1 MQQKQQQNLLQ
12 RTTSISNNST
22 PQSDSTNK
30 QQKSSSFWNHF
41 GIGGSK
47 QEDTSSNNAIDASAI
62 PGTPPIATND
72 DPGRQMNGDTNGLN
86 EMNSGMAPRYFDFQM
101 NIHVFLHK
109 CHDLIFRLR
118 LIK

>member
-1 MQQKQQQNLLQ
+1 MNRWITFNANGIYELIWILALIEKQFYILQVNIPDDHFRNVPVGALSPSIEMQQKQQQNLLQ

-47 QEDTSSNNAIDASAI
+47 QEDTFWVSYE
-62 PGTPPIATND
+62 T
-72 DPGRQMNGDTNGLN
+72 
-86 EMNSGMAPRYFDFQM
+86 
-101 NIHVFLHK
+101 K
-109 CHDLIFRLR
+109 
-118 LIK
+118 

>member
-12 RTTSISNNST
+12 RSTSISNNST
-22 PQSDSTNK
+22 PQSDSTTK

-47 QEDTSSNNAIDASAI
+47 QEETSSNNATNASAI
-62 PGTPPIATND
+62 PCTLPIATND

-86 EMNSGMAPRYFDFQM
+86 EKNSGMAPRYFDFQ
-101 NIHVFLHK
+101 IIIYVLFLF
-109 CHDLIFRLR
+109 I
-118 LIK
+118 IS

>member
-12 RTTSISNNST
+12 RTTSIQNNST
-22 PQSDSTNK
+22 SQSDSTIK

-47 QEDTSSNNAIDASAI
+47 QEDTSSNNAINASAI
-62 PGTPPIATND
+62 PGNHSIARDD

-86 EMNSGMAPRYFDFQM
+86 ETNSGMAPRYFEFQ
-101 NIHVFLHK
+101 IVIYVLF
-109 CHDLIFRLR
+109 CF
-118 LIK
+118 LIKY